1 MTDEWWLRHPSKKAD
16 EGMDELFEDVNEGVD
31 DAYHANSSA
40 VYTLEHVQDETPE
53 DITPEYSPDGWG
65 EPALTVP
72 TKDVANLVLVVP
84 LSAAEAA
91 GRVPRKR
98 RRDADHGAGRRGRL
112 NGGVFTSDPAT
123 TRPTSTTRKPP
134 VGVI

>member
-16 EGMDELFEDVNEGVD
+16 EDMDDLLEDVNEGVD
-31 DAYHANSSA
+31 DTYHANSSA

-53 DITPEYSPDGWG
+53 EVRQAYDTTPEYSPDGWG

-98 RRDADHGAGRRGRL
+98 RRGAGRSRE
-112 NGGVFTSDPAT
+112 
-123 TRPTSTTRKPP
+123 
-134 VGVI
+134 